1 MLCLYAYIWWFPE
14 MGVPNLAGWF
24 IRENPTKIDDLG
36 VYFMEKAYFR
46 MDDDWEQPYVRK
58 PL

>member
-1 MLCLYAYIWWFPE
+1 

-46 MDDDWEQPYVRK
+46 MDDDWEQPYVRI
-58 PL
+58 PPYSY